1 MTKKYLVALL
11 LIVLFIFVKPV
22 SAISEAGAS
31 AHLKYS
37 LNNQKRIDK
46 YVQYTAKKLTIVR
59 ILKANNSPLINE
71 VDAFMDA
78 CTEYN
83 LDCYLLPSITGLES
97 SFGKFYAPG
106 TYNPFG
112 WGGGYIVFDSWA
124 DGIMTVGKGLRDGY
138 IDQGLLAIEQI
149 GPRYAESPT
158 WALRVRSISNKFE
171 ASEQEHA
178 YHSSIL
184 ALD

>member
-1 MTKKYLVALL
+1 ML

-22 SAISEAGAS
+22 SAISEAGTS
-31 AHLKYS
+31 ARLERS
-37 LNNQKRIDK
+37 SNDQKNIDD
-46 YVQYTAKKLTIVR
+46 YAQYMTKKIAIVR
-59 ILKANNSPLINE
+59 VLKANNSPLISE

-97 SFGKFYAPG
+97 SFGKFYAPD

-124 DGIMTVGKGLRDGY
+124 DGIMTVGKGLQDGY
-138 IDQGLLAIEQI
+138 VDKGLITIEQI

-158 WALRVRSISNKFE
+158 WAVRVRSISNRFE
-171 ASEQEHA
+171 AIEQESAH
-178 YHSSIL
+178 HTSIL
-184 ALD
+184 ALE